1 MEVYI
6 LLNVCTKV
14 QMYFVIDL
22 LMLKWGSFCV
32 P

>member
-22 LMLKWGSFCV
+22 LMLK
-32 P
+32 